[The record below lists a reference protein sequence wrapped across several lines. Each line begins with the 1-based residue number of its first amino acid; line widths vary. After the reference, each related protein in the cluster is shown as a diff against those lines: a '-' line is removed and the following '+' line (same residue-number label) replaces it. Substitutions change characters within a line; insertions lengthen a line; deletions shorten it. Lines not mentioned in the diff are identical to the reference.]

1 MSSKPAIKVS
11 DLAKQYQVYKSPSER
26 LKELIFPR
34 QRHTSVNA
42 LQSTSFEVKHGEVL
56 GILGRN
62 GAGKSTLLQML
73 AGTLTPTTGTIELDG
88 KITALLELGSGF
100 NPEFSGR
107 DNIYLYGS
115 ILGLT
120 KKKVREQLDSILD
133 FADIGEFVDRPLK
146 TYSSGM
152 RVRLAFSTI
161 VGLDPEIIIVDEA
174 LAVGDAAFQIKC
186 MRLINALKAKG
197 KTFVLV
203 THSIPQVV
211 SFCTRAIVIEAGRVV
226 YDGDPQQAAHIYKAT
241 LFPAE
246 RQRTLEQIDSRQ
258 LPGQHNK
265 KSGQAQS
272 SLVVNDSAKKLAVES
287 EFVPESSEYRFGGGY
302 AKIER
307 VNVIGRNGDSSRVF
321 VSHENVTLRLSIR
334 STRRI
339 DAPVYG
345 FRVRNQKGL
354 DIYISNTSALKTR
367 VAAIEKGKQHIVEF
381 KFNLSLLNGEYF
393 ISCGLSEADG
403 TEIVPIDRRMDV
415 FRITVISTESATGIA
430 NLGASFKD
438 AHQVVNE
445 RETA

>member
-11 DLAKQYQVYKSPSER
+11 DLAKQYQVYTSPSER

-34 QRHTSVNA
+34 QRHTSINA
-42 LQSTSFEVKHGEVL
+42 LQSTSFEVQHGEVL

-73 AGTLTPTTGTIELDG
+73 AGTLTPTTGCIELDG

-174 LAVGDAAFQIKC
+174 LAVGDAAFQLKC

-226 YDGDPQQAAHIYKAT
+226 YDGDPQQAAHVYKAT

-246 RQRTLEQIDSRQ
+246 RKRILEQVDAPQ
-258 LPGQHNK
+258 LPGA
-265 KSGQAQS
+265 QATQS
-272 SLVVNDSAKKLAVES
+272 EQAAASVAVNDATRKFVSEN
-287 EFVPESSEYRFGGGY
+287 EFVPESSEYRFGSGN

-307 VNVIGRNGDSSRVF
+307 VDVIGRNGVSSRVF
-321 VSHENVTLRLSIR
+321 VSHESVTLRLSIR

-339 DAPVYG
+339 DAPEYG

-367 VAAIEKGKQHIVEF
+367 VSAIEKGKLHIVEF
-381 KFNLSLLNGEYF
+381 KLDLSLLSGEYF
-393 ISCGLSEADG
+393 ISCGLSEQSG
-403 TEIVPIDRRMDV
+403 TEVVPIDRRMDV
-415 FRITVISTESATGIA
+415 FRITVISTDSATGIA
-430 NLGASFKD
+430 NLGASFRD
-438 AHQVVNE
+438 TNQVVNE